1 MLFGFKGFGTTTGGP
16 SISASNAAEQSL
28 HSSGFVALTGLVS
41 YGGDPSIVASRAEI
55 ERISGTLGVVQQRLI
70 DELQP
75 IAQLNGVIQHL
86 QFDVE
91 LPETLVRLGLQ
102 RHGCFIASE
111 SYFTTDA
118 RISHQLNG
126 ITEFLATNPWAAKLI
141 PKEAWLTAAAVTV
154 LGAATDSPVTAH
166 AVRTGMAQI
175 DSDQLPLL
183 TSPLPNKNIVI
194 ESKQAKLQSTPTN
207 LQQLT
212 SRLID
217 KSGNIRI
224 EGYQTENG
232 RVLVVYLPGTANW
245 NPVGNGSA
253 FDVESNLEL
262 IGDQDNSNSVRAAK
276 AAISE
281 YGVKPTDSLILVG
294 YSQGGMIAAELA
306 EAGSNI
312 SGVVTIGS
320 PIAKSSFDSDLP
332 VVSLE
337 HSNDI
342 VPALTGATNP
352 ITENWSTATRHLE
365 LNFGQNISEAH
376 DIENYVET
384 AKMADESTDNGLNRV
399 KNRIM
404 DQLEGAKPLETR
416 EFSASKEASKP

>member
-16 SISASNAAEQSL
+16 SIPASNAAEQSL
-28 HSSGFVALTGLVS
+28 QSSGFVALTGLVS

-75 IAQLNGVIQHL
+75 MAQLNGVIQHL

-111 SYFTTDA
+111 SYFTIDA

-253 FDVESNLEL
+253 FDLQSNLEL
-262 IGDQDNSNSVRAAK
+262 IGDHENTNSVRAAK
-276 AAISE
+276 VAIE
-281 YGVKPTDSLILVG
+281 QFGVRPTDNLILVG
-294 YSQGGMIAAELA
+294 YSQGGMIASELA
-306 EAGSNI
+306 EAGNNV

-320 PIAKSSFDSDLP
+320 PVSNSNFVADLP
-332 VVSLE
+332 VLSLE

-342 VPALTGATNP
+342 VPAFSGSTNP
-352 ITENWSTATRHLE
+352 MTENWSTATRHLNLAPGE
-365 LNFGQNISEAH
+365 NISAAH
-376 DIENYVET
+376 EIGNYVQT
-384 AKMADESTDNGLNRV
+384 AKMADESTDTGLARV
-399 KNRIM
+399 KNRILE
-404 DQLEGAKPLETR
+404 QLEGATPLETR
-416 EFSASKEASKP
+416 EFSATKESSKP